1 MKLLFTHSCHCIVI
15 AMSLVALSSTSH
27 TAAAEK
33 DPHREAV
40 IFEAEARVAALKALG
55 QWVEIPTRRMFSR
68 RFVAVMQEPGADQ
81 PTLVHIR
88 TDESTS
94 DLKEVATRIRTVE
107 VDCDKGLERLLM
119 TQELDSSGA
128 EIMRVNSS
136 EPKFLPIDG
145 VFTSPQRYACTGEY
159 LLGLIPNGPQ
169 RVNDYLQKRLK
180 QAAAFVPDRQVQVP
194 RK

>member
-55 QWVEIPTRRMFSR
+55 QWVD
-68 RFVAVMQEPGADQ
+68 VAVMQEPGADQ

-136 EPKFLPIDG
+136 EPKFVPIDG
-145 VFTSPQRYACTGEY
+145 VFTSPLRYACTGEY